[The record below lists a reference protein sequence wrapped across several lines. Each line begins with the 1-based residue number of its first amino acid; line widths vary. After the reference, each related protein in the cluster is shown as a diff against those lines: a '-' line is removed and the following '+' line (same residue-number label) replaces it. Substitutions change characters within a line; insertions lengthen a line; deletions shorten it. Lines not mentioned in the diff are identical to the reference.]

1 MSVIAEQ
8 TISLFNHINQITFLR
23 HWTSKLIL
31 HLRPKP
37 EDMRSC
43 SLSLGMNDYKTLL
56 SAPTDRLPTM
66 GDNGVFRYVANIVW
80 DNKART
86 FLS

>member
-1 MSVIAEQ
+1 MSVLAEQ
-8 TISLFNHINQITFLR
+8 TISLFNHINQITLLR

-31 HLRPKP
+31 HLLPKT

-43 SLSLGMNDYKTLL
+43 LRSLGMNDYKTSP
-56 SAPTDRLPTM
+56 SAPADRLPTM
-66 GDNGVFRYVANIVW
+66 GDNGAFRYVANIVW